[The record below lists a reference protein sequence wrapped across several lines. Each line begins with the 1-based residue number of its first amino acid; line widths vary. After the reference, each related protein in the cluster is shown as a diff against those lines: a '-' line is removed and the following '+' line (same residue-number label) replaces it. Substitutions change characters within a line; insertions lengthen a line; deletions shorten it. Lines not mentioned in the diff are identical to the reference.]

1 MGVGGEGAGDDEV
14 EGEEVAEAA
23 AEETEGGD
31 EKERDEGESA
41 GADAGVDERTHEA
54 GPGDAQRTVEDV
66 QTGGGEEL
74 VTVALREP
82 RAGDGRGRCWR

>member
-1 MGVGGEGAGDDEV
+1 MGGDGAGNDEA

-31 EKERDEGESA
+31 EGESA
-41 GADAGVDERTHEA
+41 GADAGLDERTHEA
-54 GPGDAQRTVEDV
+54 GPVDDQRTVEDV

-74 VTVALREP
+74 AAVALREL
-82 RAGDGRGRCWR
+82 RADDGRGRCWQRPAKR

>member
-1 MGVGGEGAGDDEV
+1 MGGDGAGNDEA

-41 GADAGVDERTHEA
+41 GADAGELTSELMRM
-54 GPGDAQRTVEDV
+54 V
-66 QTGGGEEL
+66 QAMTS
-74 VTVALREP
+74 AP
-82 RAGDGRGRCWR
+82 